1 VTFTATLQDGVWAL
15 SHTGAEVQTDN
26 PGDTYSVQGDR
37 ITFHATKYFLTFTY
51 TVDGKGNLHLT
62 AVPSADPG
70 DTFVM
75 TAHPWTKIG

>member
-62 AVPSADPG
+62 AVPPADPG

-75 TAHPWTKIG
+75 TTHPWTKIG